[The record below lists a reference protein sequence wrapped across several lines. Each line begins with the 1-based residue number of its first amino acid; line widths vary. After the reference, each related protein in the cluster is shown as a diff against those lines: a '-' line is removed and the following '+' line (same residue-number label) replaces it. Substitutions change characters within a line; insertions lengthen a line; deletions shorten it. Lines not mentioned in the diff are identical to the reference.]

1 MSKVAVIYWSGTGN
15 TQAMAEAIA
24 EAAKSKGAE
33 VDVLT
38 CSEVGDLSSYDSVA
52 LGCPAMGAEELEDS
66 EFLPMLD
73 KAEPQLG
80 GKKVTGIGDY
90 AFSDCSS
97 LRSITIPDS
106 VTSIGDQAFL
116 FCRYLTSVTLSEG
129 LTKIGDGA
137 FSNCGMLTSVTI
149 PYGVTDIGD
158 NAFYNCQALTS
169 VTIPDTVA
177 RIGKDAFSVPK
188 TGNGSFTAPI
198 EGLTVTVP
206 RGSCA
211 EQYCREN
218 GLKYAYSD

>member
-1 MSKVAVIYWSGTGN
+1 MKKTLLICFLLLLALALTGCGLLGGEYTYHKLPDGTVEITKYNG
-15 TQAMAEAIA
+15 
-24 EAAKSKGAE
+24 
-33 VDVLT
+33 
-38 CSEVGDLSSYDSVA
+38 
-52 LGCPAMGAEELEDS
+52 
-66 EFLPMLD
+66 
-73 KAEPQLG
+73 KAETLEVPGELG
-80 GKKVTGIGDY
+80 GKTVTGIGDY
-90 AFSDCSS
+90 AFSDCVR
-97 LRSITIPDS
+97 LRSVKLPDS
-106 VTSIGDQAFL
+106 VTSIGDLAFL

-218 GLKYAYSD
+218 GLKYAYFD

>member
-1 MSKVAVIYWSGTGN
+1 MKKTLLICFLLLLALALTGCGLLGGEYTYHKLPDGTVEITKYNG
-15 TQAMAEAIA
+15 
-24 EAAKSKGAE
+24 
-33 VDVLT
+33 
-38 CSEVGDLSSYDSVA
+38 
-52 LGCPAMGAEELEDS
+52 
-66 EFLPMLD
+66 
-73 KAEPQLG
+73 KAETLEVPGELG
-80 GKKVTGIGDY
+80 GKTVTGIGDY
-90 AFSDCSS
+90 AFSDCVR
-97 LRSITIPDS
+97 LRSVKLPDS
-106 VTSIGDQAFL
+106 VTSIGDLAFL

-129 LTKIGDGA
+129 LTKIGESA

-177 RIGKDAFSVPK
+177 RIGKDAFSVPQ

-206 RGSCA
+206 RGSRA

>member
-1 MSKVAVIYWSGTGN
+1 MKKTLLICFLLLLALALTGCGLLGGEYTYHKLSDGTVKITKYNG
-15 TQAMAEAIA
+15 
-24 EAAKSKGAE
+24 
-33 VDVLT
+33 
-38 CSEVGDLSSYDSVA
+38 
-52 LGCPAMGAEELEDS
+52 
-66 EFLPMLD
+66 
-73 KAEPQLG
+73 KAETLEVPGELG
-80 GKKVTGIGDY
+80 GKTVTGIGDY
-90 AFSDCSS
+90 AFSDCVR
-97 LRSITIPDS
+97 LRSVKLPDS
-106 VTSIGDQAFL
+106 VTSIGDLAFL

-129 LTKIGDGA
+129 LTKIGDSA

>member
-1 MSKVAVIYWSGTGN
+1 MKKTLLICFLLLLALALTGCGLLGGEYTYHKLPDGTVEITKYNG
-15 TQAMAEAIA
+15 
-24 EAAKSKGAE
+24 
-33 VDVLT
+33 
-38 CSEVGDLSSYDSVA
+38 
-52 LGCPAMGAEELEDS
+52 
-66 EFLPMLD
+66 
-73 KAEPQLG
+73 KAETLEVPGELG
-80 GKKVTGIGDY
+80 GKTVTDIGAY
-90 AFSDCSS
+90 AFSDCVR
-97 LRSITIPDS
+97 LRSVKLPDS
-106 VTSIGDQAFL
+106 VTSIGDLAFL

-129 LTKIGDGA
+129 LTKIGDSA

-177 RIGKDAFSVPK
+177 RIGKDAFSVPQ

-206 RGSCA
+206 RGSRA

>member
-1 MSKVAVIYWSGTGN
+1 MKKTLLICFLLLLALALTGCGLLGGEYTYHKLPDGTVEITKYNG
-15 TQAMAEAIA
+15 
-24 EAAKSKGAE
+24 
-33 VDVLT
+33 
-38 CSEVGDLSSYDSVA
+38 
-52 LGCPAMGAEELEDS
+52 
-66 EFLPMLD
+66 
-73 KAEPQLG
+73 KAETLEVPGELG

-106 VTSIGDQAFL
+106 VTSIGELAFL

-129 LTKIGDGA
+129 LTKIGDSA

-177 RIGKDAFSVPK
+177 RIGKDAFSVPQ

-198 EGLTVTVP
+198 PGLTVTVP
-206 RGSCA
+206 RGSRA